1 MSELNIRAARPE
13 DAKDVAPLIYS
24 SGPRAFEFIFSNGK
38 KQACL
43 GFLQDCFSRKSSMFS
58 YEHHHVVEDQGQ
70 VVAIIGAFTKSS
82 MGKTQLST
90 GMQIFRYLGFW
101 GGFKSLLRGLKFE
114 SKIVKP
120 PLSGCYYICHV
131 GVRSDHQGLG
141 IGEKMVAFIES
152 VAHEKG
158 IRKLSLDVSVINPR
172 AQKLYERLG
181 FSVIETNKSYDNLL
195 DDHRYMEV
203 TL

>member
-1 MSELNIRAARPE
+1 MSELNIRPARPE
-13 DAKDVAPLIYS
+13 DAKEVAPLIYS

-43 GFLQDCFSRKSSMFS
+43 GFLQDCFTRKSLMFS

-70 VVAIIGAFTKSS
+70 VVAIIGAFTKRS

-90 GMQIFRYLGFW
+90 GIQIIRYLGIL

-114 SKIVKP
+114 RKLVKP
-120 PLSGCYYICHV
+120 PLIDCYYICHV
-131 GVRSDHQGLG
+131 GVRADYQGLG

-158 IRKLSLDVSVINPR
+158 ISKLSLDVSVINPR

-181 FSVIETNKSYDNLL
+181 FSVIETNESYDNLL
-195 DDHRYMEV
+195 DDHRYMESS
-203 TL
+203 L

>member
-1 MSELNIRAARPE
+1 MLELNIRPARPE
-13 DAKDVAPLIYS
+13 DAKEVAPLIYS

-43 GFLQDCFSRKSSMFS
+43 GFLQDCFARKSLMFS
-58 YEHHHVVEDQGQ
+58 YEHHHVVEDKGQ

-90 GMQIFRYLGFW
+90 GIQIIRYLGLLS
-101 GGFKSLLRGLKFE
+101 GFKSLLRGLKFE
-114 SKIVKP
+114 RKLVKP
-120 PLSGCYYICHV
+120 PLNDCYYICHV
-131 GVRSDHQGLG
+131 GVRADYQGKG
-141 IGEKMVAFIES
+141 IGEKMVAFIEN

-158 IRKLSLDVSVINPR
+158 VNKLSLDVSVINPR

-181 FSVIETNKSYDNLL
+181 FCVIETNKSYSSLL
-195 DDHRYMEV
+195 DDHRYMEAV
-203 TL
+203 L